1 MQREMINI
9 IRTSIKISTRMRSN
23 MIKMNINL
31 EIMKTQ
37 EIIEIQAD
45 SKITKIDLETMITI
59 TKIEREI
66 LDSSTLDRITILYI
80 IGEMIFKM
88 IEAIRDIRT
97 ILKSMKIDNR
107 LMSLKDT
114 VPRDLISIPVN
125 KASIL
130 F

>member
-1 MQREMINI
+1 
-9 IRTSIKISTRMRSN
+9 
-23 MIKMNINL
+23 
-31 EIMKTQ
+31 
-37 EIIEIQAD
+37 
-45 SKITKIDLETMITI
+45 
-59 TKIEREI
+59 
-66 LDSSTLDRITILYI
+66 
-80 IGEMIFKM
+80 MIFKM

>member
-1 MQREMINI
+1 
-9 IRTSIKISTRMRSN
+9 
-23 MIKMNINL
+23 
-31 EIMKTQ
+31 MKTQ